1 MAYQASAW
9 FMPDA
14 GVIPARLL
22 VSQNSG
28 LMEVHTRMGHRKL
41 LIEEGQIT
49 DPQSPRGKLLD
60 KAARLFRQ
68 KGYERTTVRDIAA
81 AVGIQSGSI
90 FYHFSTKEEIL
101 KAVMVEALVYFTEK
115 LRAAI
120 DTAKG
125 PEAELLACI
134 RSELGFT
141 IDDDTVAIMSA
152 LINDWRSLS
161 AAHQKEILRYRAIYE
176 QLWMDVLERAQR
188 AGLVADDVFVV
199 RRLLAGSIHWTT
211 TWYRSDGALSVEG
224 LAQTTLRMA
233 CSGRKDD

>member
-1 MAYQASAW
+1 
-9 FMPDA
+9 
-14 GVIPARLL
+14 
-22 VSQNSG
+22 
-28 LMEVHTRMGHRKL
+28 MGHRKL

-49 DPQSPRGKLLD
+49 DPESPRGRLLD
-60 KAARLFRQ
+60 RAARLFRQ

-90 FYHFSTKEEIL
+90 FHHFSSKEEIL
-101 KAVMVEALVYFTEK
+101 KALMVEALVYFTEQ
-115 LRAAI
+115 LRVAI
-120 DTAKG
+120 DEAEG

-134 RSELGFT
+134 HSELQFT
-141 IDDDTVAIMSA
+141 IEDDTVAIMSV

-161 AAHQKEILRYRAIYE
+161 AAHQEEILRYRALYE
-176 QLWMDVLERAQR
+176 QLWMDVLERAHR

-211 TWYRSDGALSVEG
+211 TWYQSDGALSIDG

-233 CSGRKDD
+233 CSGRKDY